1 MLQKHPAFDLSI
13 RRTGSLCRFGP
24 HVKTL
29 NPWVRTWTFLSQKRT
44 SHCYQQYMQRLKVN
58 RASSVKAENFKPRQE
73 SNSNGDPTGSIWK
86 NSVGHSAS
94 HRGRTP
100 PSTGF
105 GKAVA
110 RSFCTTLH
118 HQQQVTTTLL
128 SLSQAALPRQCCGF
142 AGIGGAAL
150 SCPCARKWLSLT
162 MGGT

>member
-1 MLQKHPAFDLSI
+1 
-13 RRTGSLCRFGP
+13 
-24 HVKTL
+24 
-29 NPWVRTWTFLSQKRT
+29 
-44 SHCYQQYMQRLKVN
+44 MQRLKKVN
-58 RASSVKAENFKPRQE
+58 RASSVKAENFIPRQE
-73 SNSNGDPTGSIWK
+73 PNSSGDPTGSIWK

-110 RSFCTTLH
+110 LSFCTTLH

-150 SCPCARKWLSLT
+150 SCPCASKWLSLT
-162 MGGT
+162 MGGTQRAAVNLKIYKYGKLLPTAPLQKATMHTNIILTVAF